1 MKNKIKEQV
10 AESNS
15 ASDKTLLPDNVNS
28 PEEYLEYLDA
38 IGYWGYVEKLEKFK
52 AQMIN
57 LLKDELKS
65 AYEDGEQNQ
74 YDKIAIENGLGINS
88 EEWFNLTYGNENI

>member
-28 PEEYLEYLDA
+28 AEEYLEYLDA
-38 IGYWGYVEKLEKFK
+38 IGYWGYVERLEKFK

-74 YDKIAIENGLGINS
+74 YDKIAIENGVDINS
-88 EEWFNLTYGNENI
+88 EKWFNLTYGDNK